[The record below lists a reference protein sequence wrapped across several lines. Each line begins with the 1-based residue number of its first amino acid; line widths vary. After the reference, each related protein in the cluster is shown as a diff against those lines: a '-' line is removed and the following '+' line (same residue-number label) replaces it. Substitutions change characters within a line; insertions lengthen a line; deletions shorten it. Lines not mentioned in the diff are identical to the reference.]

1 MLEYLMLVR
10 IGLMAV
16 GVWAVSIHF
25 SFDFWINTVTMPA
38 VVCILWQGVT
48 TPKSNG
54 WSETYR
60 MNMATIQNPLYVR
73 GYLRKS
79 QEDCIFDNF
88 KFGFFCQKAL
98 IVMAF
103 LAWMYGKLYYDIP
116 GRSVV
121 RYLIISGLVLLQVM
135 FVASRIFFS
144 WRYIE
149 DFRCFQNK
157 RKNWQPFSFIW
168 QNHGM
173 GRYRPFWGKFHF
185 NYEETKEMVYDAC
198 LKMGYAYLQTRDM
211 KTEGEECVTYVKR
224 EVDCIYLFQL
234 IHMRI
239 YKEAKMDEL
248 NCIFEELWVEY
259 IKEKQEKKS
268 VALTYLLCID
278 EFNTE
283 IRRKMGSIYAVD
295 QKKGRY
301 RLPAVLIY
309 SETISLIIPVNLGWI
324 RGKKQYNKMR
334 RELLKMLGLSEKQNV
349 HKL

>member
-1 MLEYLMLVR
+1 MEGYLTLVR
-10 IGLMAV
+10 LGIFFV
-16 GVWAVSIHF
+16 GICTTPVF
-25 SFDFWINTVTMPA
+25 FPFDSLINA
-38 VVCILWQGVT
+38 LILSSVVCVLWQGAIDPRGSRSDDT
-48 TPKSNG
+48 A
-54 WSETYR
+54 R

-79 QEDCIFDNF
+79 DEDCIFDNF
-88 KFGFFCQKAL
+88 KFGFLCQKAL
-98 IVMAF
+98 MIMWILVWIYA
-103 LAWMYGKLYYDIP
+103 KLYFIIP
-116 GRSVV
+116 GREII
-121 RYLIISGLVLLQVM
+121 RYVMVGGFVFWQVM
-135 FVASRIFFS
+135 FVASRLFFS
-144 WRYIE
+144 WRYIQ
-149 DFRCFQNK
+149 DFRYFQNE
-157 RKNWQPFSFIW
+157 RKNWQPFCFIW
-168 QNHGM
+168 QGYGM
-173 GRYRPFWGKFHF
+173 GTYRPFWGEIHS

-224 EVDCIYLFQL
+224 EKVCIYLFQL

-259 IKEKQEKKS
+259 MKEKQEKKS

-283 IRRKMGSIYAVD
+283 IRRKMGRILAVD

-309 SETISLIIPVNLGWI
+309 SEIPPLIIPVNVGWI

-349 HKL
+349 RKL